1 MSDIYQT
8 AIAAYGGTGSAT
20 PAAWDL
26 LSFLENANA
35 YLQIAGGALLM
46 LLGVACLIWGGVVCV
61 KKLTASAQ
69 AASQEHW
76 SKIVVLILVG
86 GAFMGGGWPLISKI
100 GSGGEKTITE
110 LGGGTIIIGAPVSH
124 GPRPVA
130 GSIYLHADPD
140 NLDSPGHAHPEGDDA
155 VIGRPSDL

>member
-1 MSDIYQT
+1 MSDIYQATMT
-8 AIAAYGGTGSAT
+8 AYDGAGSAA
-20 PAAWDL
+20 PGAWDL

-110 LGGGTIIIGAPVSH
+110 LGGGTIVIGALTAPGARSVLGDSTDTH
-124 GPRPVA
+124 TEADNADALSPA
-130 GSIYLHADPD
+130 HADRD
-140 NLDSPGHAHPEGDDA
+140 GS
-155 VIGRPSDL
+155 VIGGA